1 MGSTYLGT
9 RFIYL
14 KVAIKK
20 ASHWFNCLE
29 SHMFQ
34 QNHNTKPNYRG
45 QVEKVDINEDTT
57 GEDNNDQG
65 MEIFS
70 GGCIGFD

>member
-1 MGSTYLGT
+1 M
-9 RFIYL
+9 
-14 KVAIKK
+14 AIKE
-20 ASHWFNCLE
+20 ASHGFNSLE
-29 SHMFQ
+29 SHMLQ
-34 QNHNTKPNYRG
+34 QNHYTKPHYWG

-70 GGCIGFD
+70 GGCIGFDWSWFHN